1 MGNKI
6 FQLPDS
12 IANQIKAGE
21 VVIRPA
27 SVVKE
32 LMENAIDAGAKHIT
46 VNFRNG
52 GIGFIQVIDDG
63 CGMNPDDAVRAFD
76 RHATSKIK
84 SAEDLYSL
92 RTFGFRGE
100 ALASIAAVAEV
111 ELKTA
116 SAECECATAVTIHGG
131 ELISVES
138 TVHSVGSQFVVKNL
152 FYNTPARRKFL
163 KSEKNEGDHI
173 IREFQKIALCNPEI
187 EFTLYQNDALK
198 YSLPPTNLRQRIV
211 QAMGNAMRRILMD
224 LNVETSIVKIHG
236 FVCSPKKAKK
246 ENNDQYMFING
257 RYFRSPY
264 LHKAITKAY
273 ENIINA
279 QLSPGYF
286 IYMEIDP
293 ARIDVNVHPQKT
305 EVKFEDESAVWQILN
320 AAVRES
326 LAKMGGIGMMDLD
339 IEDPIDIP
347 VYDPNNNSQV
357 NEPLDFLNPDFN
369 PFAEEPSEKQ
379 SVSRVQS
386 SHSHYSF
393 STKQRADNWE
403 QLYADFES
411 GSDTTLYTQ
420 EEIQQQDIWSQI
432 EIEEAQITTQ
442 QELALEK
449 EEESIPYLRVG
460 NNYAAVS
467 TNEGLTIIDLKR
479 AYQLIV
485 FEHIL
490 NSMGNGVATIQ
501 RQILT
506 EPIQLTANEYD
517 SLMNMKE
524 QLVDAGFEIEF
535 EEDHYISIHG
545 VPAYLEHNQTKEVLS
560 EMLADSESFEMT
572 SQTKRQQLI
581 AKTISKNAA
590 KNRAGFT
597 TADIQNIISEILTTD
612 NNCYTPDGLLTMWQI
627 RENEIIKQFKK

>member
-1 MGNKI
+1 
-6 FQLPDS
+6 
-12 IANQIKAGE
+12 
-21 VVIRPA
+21 
-27 SVVKE
+27 
-32 LMENAIDAGAKHIT
+32 
-46 VNFRNG
+46 
-52 GIGFIQVIDDG
+52 
-63 CGMNPDDAVRAFD
+63 
-76 RHATSKIK
+76 
-84 SAEDLYSL
+84 
-92 RTFGFRGE
+92 
-100 ALASIAAVAEV
+100 
-111 ELKTA
+111 
-116 SAECECATAVTIHGG
+116 
-131 ELISVES
+131 
-138 TVHSVGSQFVVKNL
+138 
-152 FYNTPARRKFL
+152 
-163 KSEKNEGDHI
+163 
-173 IREFQKIALCNPEI
+173 
-187 EFTLYQNDALK
+187 
-198 YSLPPTNLRQRIV
+198 
-211 QAMGNAMRRILMD
+211 
-224 LNVETSIVKIHG
+224 
-236 FVCSPKKAKK
+236 
-246 ENNDQYMFING
+246 MFING

-420 EEIQQQDIWSQI
+420 EQIQQQDIWSQI

-597 TADIQNIISEILTTD
+597 TADIQNIISEILTTV